1 MTSSPGSAVELRLRK
16 IGAGLAQDLVGLA
29 QLTHLAL
36 ERLDLFALLGGG
48 SGRHGQM
55 PVGMANPVEKR
66 LVGAADRLGSR
77 TDRSPLGAALVL
89 LIQHDTNRWYPDL
102 GRIS

>member
-36 ERLDLFALLGGG
+36 ERLDLFAFFRGGTGLQAQIPLGL
-48 SGRHGQM
+48 
-55 PVGMANPVEKR
+55 ADPVEKR
-66 LVGAADRLGSR
+66 LVGAADLLGHR
-77 TDRSPLGAALVL
+77 TDRSPLGAGVRL
-89 LIQHDTNRWYPDL
+89 LRQHPPD
-102 GRIS
+102 RYVPYRSPI